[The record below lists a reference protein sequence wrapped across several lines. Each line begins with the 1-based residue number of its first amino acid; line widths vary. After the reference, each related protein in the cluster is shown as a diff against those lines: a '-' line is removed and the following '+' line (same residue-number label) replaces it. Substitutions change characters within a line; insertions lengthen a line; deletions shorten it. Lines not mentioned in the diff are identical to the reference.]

1 MHHPT
6 DRILTTVLNELQLGD
21 KARAEPIFSRKLTQF
36 VQLTDCPRSYSSSD
50 ENVAQTSCVFQSPAL
65 VVDRGL
71 APSPNGKVGQFL
83 VPDDLMD
90 ERLDFI
96 DAPRL
101 SWHIIRLA
109 LMRMAHAID
118 TTLPLPKEM

>member
-1 MHHPT
+1 MHHPA
-6 DRILTTVLNELQLGD
+6 DRILTPVRNELQLGD

-36 VQLTDCPRSYSSSD
+36 VQLSDCPRSYSSSG
-50 ENVAQTSCVFQSPAL
+50 ENVAQPSGLFQSPAL

-71 APSPNGKVGQFL
+71 APSPNRKVGQFL

-90 ERLDFI
+90 ESLNFF

-101 SWHIIRLA
+101 S
-109 LMRMAHAID
+109 
-118 TTLPLPKEM
+118 